1 METRRKLCLRVSV
14 VLTAV
19 SLLATEP
26 AMAETTLYKSPDG
39 GWDFFADGRVNAF
52 FAYANGDG
60 YPRDVVNGHKIKGG
74 GLSAVYAAEDDPAS
88 GGKTQGAINAMRI
101 SNGFMGN
108 VLGFG
113 MRRKLGDS
121 TTAQAFIS
129 LWMHIESDDHRKY
142 TPSYPDAREGYVRL
156 TGDWGAFTAG
166 RTLTL
171 FSRGATEI
179 DFLYGHGYGLGFP
192 ADLQHNG
199 PASGNIG
206 FGVLA
211 CGFASGLAY
220 ATPSL
225 AGLQLNVGLYDPA
238 KLQGSQYER
247 TGWLRPEAELT
258 YDASWSSGKLHL
270 FANGSYQR
278 VYQKDKPDSAGAT
291 TLGAG
296 YGGRIEL
303 GPLHLG
309 VAGHYGKGLGL
320 NYALEA
326 SDATYSIPDQMGVS
340 ELRITDGAYAQAQ
353 LTLGRLDL
361 NAGAGQTRV
370 HLLESDRLADPLNPN
385 DTLIS
390 VIISQLGLNAGVVY
404 HATPWLHFDVDYFLA
419 RFKWQRGET
428 QNVHFVNAG
437 TTVTW

>member
-1 METRRKLCLRVSV
+1 M
-14 VLTAV
+14 
-19 SLLATEP
+19 
-26 AMAETTLYKSPDG
+26 
-39 GWDFFADGRVNAF
+39 
-52 FAYANGDG
+52 
-60 YPRDVVNGHKIKGG
+60 
-74 GLSAVYAAEDDPAS
+74 S
-88 GGKTQGAINAMRI
+88 G
-101 SNGFMGN
+101 
-108 VLGFG
+108 
-113 MRRKLGDS
+113 S
-121 TTAQAFIS
+121 TI
-129 LWMHIESDDHRKY
+129 R
-142 TPSYPDAREGYVRL
+142 PS
-156 TGDWGAFTAG
+156 
-166 RTLTL
+166 
-171 FSRGATEI
+171 
-179 DFLYGHGYGLGFP
+179 
-192 ADLQHNG
+192 
-199 PASGNIG
+199 
-206 FGVLA
+206 
-211 CGFASGLAY
+211 
-220 ATPSL
+220 
-225 AGLQLNVGLYDPA
+225 
-238 KLQGSQYER
+238 LQGSQYER
-247 TGWLRPEAELT
+247 TGWLRPETELT
-258 YDASWSSGKLHL
+258 YDASWSGGKLHL

-278 VYQKDKPDSAGAT
+278 VYQKDKPDSAGET

-326 SDATYSIPDQMGVS
+326 SDATYSVPNQMGVS

-353 LTLGRLDL
+353 LTLGRFDV

-390 VIISQLGLNAGVVY
+390 VIISQLGVNAGVVF